1 MLVQHMAGSG
11 TAIDVAVKTPAFF
24 DMNLKLSYDVKV
36 FGQVKLQI
44 NAGVLNIFNSYQK
57 DFDQGADRDSGYIY
71 GPSLPRSI
79 FAGLKVGI

>member
-1 MLVQHMAGSG
+1 
-11 TAIDVAVKTPAFF
+11 
-24 DMNLKLSYDVKV
+24 MNLKLSYDVKV